1 MLVRDEL
8 KGAIEAILFVRS
20 EPIKVKEIAKITG
33 ASPEDILVLLT
44 ELTNDYNEKKSGMQI
59 VTSTEGY
66 AICTRPFYHEYVR
79 QANQPLVAKLSQA
92 ALETLAIIAYRQP
105 LTRPEMEAVR
115 GVRVDRVL
123 QSLLKRG
130 LIQEVG
136 HKAAPGRPM
145 MYGTTHEFLK
155 TFGLASLEELPQSQ
169 ELSGDEQV
177 TGGGN

>member
-8 KGAIEAILFVRS
+8 KGAIEAILFVRH
-20 EPIKVKEIAKITG
+20 EPVKVKEIARITG
-33 ASPEDILVLLT
+33 ASSEDVLVLLT
-44 ELTNDYNEKKSGMQI
+44 ELTKEYNEKKSGIQI
-59 VTSTEGY
+59 INSSEGY
-66 AICTRPFYHEYVR
+66 AMCTRPFYHEYVR
-79 QANQPLVAKLSQA
+79 QANQPLVTKLSQA

-130 LIQEVG
+130 LIREVG
-136 HKAAPGRPM
+136 QKAVPGRPM

-155 TFGLASLEELPQSQ
+155 LFGLASLEELPRSQ
-169 ELSGDEQV
+169 EL
-177 TGGGN
+177 TGE